1 MQMKRPFLKLPIRF
15 DAEALAAEVRA
26 LPASAWTPHPTGFV
40 GNEAVRLVTPSG
52 QPTDNIEGPMG
63 PTENLA
69 SCRYLTEIMAEL
81 GAVWGRSRLMGLAA
95 GREVPL
101 HVDTHY
107 YWRTHL
113 RIHIPVIT
121 NLGVRFTCG
130 EETVHMA
137 AGECWLF
144 DSFQWH
150 RVENKGDAQRIH
162 LVIDT
167 VGGGMLPELMATAEA
182 GDREPR
188 LVRPG
193 EGRGGE
199 LRFEQVNA
207 PKVMSPWEMRY
218 HLAFLAGQANPDP
231 LLPKVVGR
239 VEQFIDEWAASWAQF
254 GADDGGHQAYAQ
266 LIQQVRVDLAKLGGE
281 RLTLRNRW
289 PLYHMFDQLIFQ
301 MALPRPAAQ
310 PLQAG
315 SLAAAGQSGAY
326 ATSRVTG

>member
-1 MQMKRPFLKLPIRF
+1 MQMSRPFLKLPIRF

-26 LPASAWTPHPTGFV
+26 LPQSAWVPHPTGFV
-40 GNEAVRLVTPSG
+40 GNEAVRLVTPGG
-52 QPTDNIEGPMG
+52 QPTDEIEGPMG

-69 SCRYLTEIMAEL
+69 GCPYISEIMGEL

-121 NLGVRFTCG
+121 NPGVQFTCG

-137 AGECWLF
+137 AGQCWLF

-167 VGGGMLPELMATAEA
+167 VGGGRLPALIAAAEA
-182 GDREPR
+182 GAGEPR

-193 EGRGGE
+193 EGRGTS
-199 LRFEQVNA
+199 LLFEQVNA
-207 PKVMSPWEMRY
+207 PKVMSPWEMRC
-218 HLAFLAGQANPDP
+218 HLAFLVGQVNQDP
-231 LLPKVVGR
+231 LLPSVLQR
-239 VEQFIDEWAASWAQF
+239 VEQFIDVWAAAWAHF
-254 GADDGGHQAYAQ
+254 GTDDKGLPAYAQ
-266 LIQQVRVDLAKLGGE
+266 LIQQARVDLAKLGGDQI
-281 RLTLRNRW
+281 TLRNRW

-301 MALPRPAAQ
+301 MALPRPPAQ
-310 PLQAG
+310 TLQAG
-315 SLAAAGQSGAY
+315 SLATAQQRAAQAASI
-326 ATSRVTG
+326 ATG

>member
-1 MQMKRPFLKLPIRF
+1 MKRPFLKLPIRF
-15 DAEALAAEVRA
+15 DADALAAEVRA

-40 GNEAVRLVTPSG
+40 GNEAVRLISPG
-52 QPTDNIEGPMG
+52 GKATDEIEGAMG

-69 SCRYLTEIMAEL
+69 NCRYISEIMADL

-121 NLGVRFTCG
+121 NPGVLFTCG
-130 EETVHMA
+130 DQAAHMA

-150 RVENKGDAQRIH
+150 RVENKGEAKRTH

-167 VGGGMLPELMATAEA
+167 VGGGQLPGLMAAAEA
-182 GDREPR
+182 GDDEPR

-193 EGRGGE
+193 EGRGEE

-218 HLAFLAGQANPDP
+218 HLAFLVQHANPDP
-231 LLPKVVGR
+231 LLSKVVER

-254 GADDGGHQAYAQ
+254 GTDDEGIPAYAK
-266 LIQQVRVDLAKLGGE
+266 LIQQVRLDLAKLGGE
-281 RLTLRNRW
+281 QLTLRNRW
-289 PLYHMFDQLIFQ
+289 PLYQMFDQLIFQ
-301 MALPRPAAQ
+301 MALPRPTAQ
-310 PLQAG
+310 PLVAG
-315 SLAAAGQSGAY
+315 SLASAAQSTFALSP
-326 ATSRVTG
+326 ATD